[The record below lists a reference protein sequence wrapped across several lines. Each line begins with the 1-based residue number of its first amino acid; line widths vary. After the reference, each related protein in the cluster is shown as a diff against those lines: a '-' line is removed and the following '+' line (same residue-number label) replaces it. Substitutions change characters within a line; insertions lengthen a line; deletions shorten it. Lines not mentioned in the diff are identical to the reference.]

1 MAWVKAVVQVRSLA
15 PGLPHAMGAAK
26 KTKPVA
32 KTVQPVINFSY
43 DFDGCKVY
51 LTVVLICISL
61 MSSDINIFF
70 SADW

>member
-1 MAWVKAVVQVRSLA
+1 
-15 PGLPHAMGAAK
+15 MGAAK